1 MDVIQL
7 GTGEEKISYVFGG
20 IGSAGCNMVRGKENA
35 LALSAGAGDFQGF
48 SRRFH
53 VDRSLF
59 PAMEYSS
66 LGIKSS
72 GLAEMERQ
80 LIPELYGDVFVGFAG
95 LGGRTTSVISPYV
108 LELTRRQV
116 IPSIF
121 SVSIPFSVE
130 SGERVKSAR
139 KTLDAI
145 MSGASLTLIYRN
157 DHLSEIA
164 RDMPIMKSFSLM
176 NSIIWLPIDDL
187 SAIMTRE
194 DLDIFFGEVRR
205 KAGFF
210 GMGAGS
216 GREKERRAVAEALRG
231 PWIRDALKMRPDTG
245 IAILHSA
252 RPDIMD
258 LKDIARE
265 IEEKTPI
272 KRLLVGSIRDNKLEN
287 GKAKLSL
294 ILMK

>member
-7 GTGEEKISYVFGG
+7 GTGEERISYVFGG
-20 IGSAGCNMVRGKENA
+20 IGSAGCNMVRGRENS
-35 LALSAGAGDFQGF
+35 LAISAGAGDLHGF
-48 SRRFH
+48 PRRFH

-66 LGIKSS
+66 RGIKSS

-80 LIPELYGDVFVGFAG
+80 LIPELYGDIFVGFAG

-121 SVSIPFSVE
+121 SVSLPFSVE
-130 SGERVKSAR
+130 SSERVKSAR
-139 KTLDAI
+139 RTLDAI
-145 MSGASLTLIYRN
+145 MSSASLTLIYRN

-176 NSIIWLPIDDL
+176 NSIMWLPIDDL
-187 SAIMTRE
+187 SAVMTRE
-194 DLDIFFGEVRR
+194 DLDLFSNAVGG

-210 GMGAGS
+210 GMGVGS
-216 GREKERRAVAEALRG
+216 GREKEKRAVAEALRG

-245 IAILHSA
+245 IAILHST

-258 LKDIARE
+258 LKEIAGE
-265 IEEKTPI
+265 IEEKTPV
-272 KRLLVGSIRDNKLEN
+272 KRLLVGSIMDGKLEN
-287 GKAKLSL
+287 GRAKLSL

>member
-20 IGSAGCNMVRGKENA
+20 IGSAGCNMVRGKENT
-35 LALSAGAGDFQGF
+35 LAISSGAGDLYGF
-48 SRRFH
+48 SRCFH

-66 LGIKSS
+66 QGIKSS

-80 LIPELYGDVFVGFAG
+80 LIPELYGDIFVGFAG
-95 LGGRTTSVISPYV
+95 LGGRTASVISPYV

-116 IPSIF
+116 IPSVF
-121 SVSIPFSVE
+121 SVSLPFSVE

-139 KTLDAI
+139 TALDAI
-145 MSGASLTLIYRN
+145 MNSATLTLIYRN

-176 NSIIWLPIDDL
+176 NSIMWLPIDDL
-187 SAIMTRE
+187 SAVMTRE
-194 DLDIFFGEVRR
+194 DLDSFSGAVGG

-210 GMGAGS
+210 GMGVGS
-216 GREKERRAVAEALRG
+216 GREKEKRAVAEALRG
-231 PWIRDALKMRPDTG
+231 PWIRDALKMRPDVG
-245 IAILHSA
+245 IAILHSS

-258 LKDIARE
+258 LKEIAEE
-265 IEEKTPI
+265 IENKTPL
-272 KRLLVGSIRDNKLEN
+272 KKLLVGSIRDDKLES
-287 GKAKLSL
+287 GRSKLSL